1 MDLKEPGTAPAI
13 LIELENYLVP
23 WIVEMQKNGHLV
35 TLEVILV
42 KENEIYREVNGTTQS
57 V

>member
-1 MDLKEPGTAPAI
+1 MDLKQPGTATAI

-35 TLEVILV
+35 TLEMILV